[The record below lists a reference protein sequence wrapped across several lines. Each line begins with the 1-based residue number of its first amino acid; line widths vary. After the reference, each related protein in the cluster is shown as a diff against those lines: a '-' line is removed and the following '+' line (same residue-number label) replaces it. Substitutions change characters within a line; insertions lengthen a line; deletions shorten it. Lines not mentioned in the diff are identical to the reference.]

1 MIICVDEK
9 GYYAKDNDT
18 KNGTYINDVMISD
31 VFEIED
37 GLLIW
42 LADCPVMF
50 KHNVIERRIKNTPSI
65 SDDLKK
71 ADFEKSARNIN
82 KTKKFSD
89 DD

>member
-1 MIICVDEK
+1 
-9 GYYAKDNDT
+9 
-18 KNGTYINDVMISD
+18 
-31 VFEIED
+31 
-37 GLLIW
+37 
-42 LADCPVMF
+42 MF